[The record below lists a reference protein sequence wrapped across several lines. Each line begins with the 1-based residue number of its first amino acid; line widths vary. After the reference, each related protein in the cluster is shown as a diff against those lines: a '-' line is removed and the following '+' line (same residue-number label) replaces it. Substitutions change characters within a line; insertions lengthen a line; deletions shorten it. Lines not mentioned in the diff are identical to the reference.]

1 MQKNDLNCITR
12 ISIENHFNTSI
23 YDMFYSIS
31 SMAEL
36 RGNSSTQPTA
46 SQIKP
51 DMTSFRN
58 AFDSLL
64 TQVFVIINNC
74 NKETKESESG
84 NQNELISSFSR
95 QMNKCHDMVEQMEGL
110 DTTPRE
116 LEESIAQVKQQID
129 QRVEVIKQCKE
140 EGLFRPS

>member
-1 MQKNDLNCITR
+1 M
-12 ISIENHFNTSI
+12 
-23 YDMFYSIS
+23 
-31 SMAEL
+31 
-36 RGNSSTQPTA
+36 
-46 SQIKP
+46 
-51 DMTSFRN
+51 
-58 AFDSLL
+58 
-64 TQVFVIINNC
+64 
-74 NKETKESESG
+74 ESESG

-116 LEESIAQVKQQID
+116 LEQSIAQVKQQID

>member
-1 MQKNDLNCITR
+1 MYYNINLN
-12 ISIENHFNTSI
+12 SLLALTSI
-23 YDMFYSIS
+23 YVLFFSL
-31 SMAEL
+31 MAEQ
-36 RGNSSTQPTA
+36 RGTSSTQPTA
-46 SQIKP
+46 PQVKP
-51 DMTSFRN
+51 DIASFRN
-58 AFDSLL
+58 AFDTLL
-64 TQVFVIINNC
+64 TQVFIVINNC

-116 LEESIAQVKQQID
+116 LEQSIAQVKQQID